1 MKGNAEK
8 SHLTMS
14 TNESVDF
21 QPGGSLTEGS
31 DCEKML
37 EVKTDYKLNFDKLL
51 KNLCSEANNKLR
63 PLEKA
68 TPHMSVEK
76 KKKVMNSFFSIQVN
90 YCPLMWMLHSR
101 RKNYI
106 VRNLHEQYLRLIY
119 IKNNVMKNYLLK
131 IAQPVYSTQIY
142 RFWQLNCTKLKMDFR
157 QKFLLK
163 ILLQKKTMQ

>member
-68 TPHMSVEK
+68 TPQQL
-76 KKKVMNSFFSIQVN
+76 NSFFSIQVN

-119 IKNNVMKNYLLK
+119 IKTNVMKNYLLK

-163 ILLQKKTMQ
+163 TLLQKKTMQ

>member
-21 QPGGSLTEGS
+21 QLGGSLGDGS

-37 EVKTDYKLNFDKLL
+37 EVKTDCKLNFDELV

-63 PLEKA
+63 ALEKA

-76 KKKVMNSFFSIQVN
+76 KKKVMNSFFNLQVN

-106 VRNLHEQYLRLIY
+106 VRNLHEQCLLLIY
-119 IKNNVMKNYLLK
+119 TKTNVMKNYLLK

-142 RFWQLNCTKLKMDFR
+142 RLW
-157 QKFLLK
+157 
-163 ILLQKKTMQ
+163 